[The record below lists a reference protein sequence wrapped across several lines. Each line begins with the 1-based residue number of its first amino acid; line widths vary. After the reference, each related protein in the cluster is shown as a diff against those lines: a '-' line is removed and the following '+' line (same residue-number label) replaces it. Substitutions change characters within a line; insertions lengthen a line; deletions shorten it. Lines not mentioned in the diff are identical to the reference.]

1 MGTLMTKLSCLI
13 PKGLSELKAK
23 KDLLGNLIVRD
34 IRSRYK
40 GSVLGLAWAMLTPI
54 MMLVVYTFVFSVV
67 FKARWHGGSGNKT
80 EFALLLFSGLVIFNI
95 FSECIN
101 RSPSI
106 IVSNPNFVKKVV
118 FPVELLPVVILGTSL
133 FQGVMSFIV
142 WLIFYMIFF
151 GMPQP
156 TILLLPVVIF
166 PMILFTLGF
175 SWILASFSVYIRDI
189 IQIVGVVTTI
199 LLFLSPVFYSI
210 SMLPESFQII
220 MRINPLTTIIEQA
233 RDVMIWGK
241 MFDVK
246 IYVIQL
252 LVSLLIC
259 ILGYSIFKNT
269 KKGFADVL

>member
-1 MGTLMTKLSCLI
+1 MGILMTKLSFLI
-13 PKGLSELKAK
+13 PKGFSELKAK
-23 KDLLGNLIVRD
+23 KDLLGNLIARD

-40 GSVLGLAWAMLTPI
+40 GSVLGLAWAVLTPM

-67 FKARWHGGSGNKT
+67 FKARWHGGSGSKT

-133 FQGVMSFIV
+133 FQGMMSFIV
-142 WLIFYMIFF
+142 WLIFYMVFF
-151 GMPQP
+151 GIPQP
-156 TILLLPVVIF
+156 TILLLPFVII

-199 LLFLSPVFYSI
+199 LLFLSPVFYSV

-220 MRINPLTTIIEQA
+220 MRLNPLTTIIEQA
-233 RDVMIWGK
+233 RDVMIWGQ

-246 IYVIQL
+246 IYLIQL

-259 ILGYSIFKNT
+259 ILGYSIFNNT

>member
-1 MGTLMTKLSCLI
+1 MTKASFFSREWF
-13 PKGLSELKAK
+13 SELKTK
-23 KDLLGNLIVRD
+23 KDLLGSLIARD

-40 GSVLGLAWAMLTPI
+40 GSVLGLVWAILTPM
-54 MMLVVYTFVFSVV
+54 MMLIVYTFVFSVV
-67 FKARWHGGSGNKT
+67 FKARWHGGSGSQK

-95 FSECIN
+95 FAECIN

-106 IVSNPNFVKKVV
+106 IVNNPNFVKKVV

-133 FQGVMSFIV
+133 FQGLMSFIV

-151 GMPQP
+151 GMPQY
-156 TILLLPVVIF
+156 TLLLLPVVIF

-199 LLFLSPVFYSI
+199 LLFLSPVFYSA
-210 SMLPESFQII
+210 SMLPESFQTI
-220 MRINPLTTIIEQA
+220 MRINPLTTVIEQA

-241 MFDVK
+241 MLDIK
-246 IYVIQL
+246 IYVTQL
-252 LVSLLIC
+252 VFSIVIC

>member
-1 MGTLMTKLSCLI
+1 MGIFMTKLSFLI

-23 KDLLGNLIVRD
+23 KDLLGNLIARD

-40 GSVLGLAWAMLTPI
+40 GSVLGLAWAILTPM

-67 FKARWHGGSGNKT
+67 FKARWHGGSGSKT

-95 FSECIN
+95 FAECIN

-133 FQGVMSFIV
+133 FQGMMSFIV

-151 GMPQP
+151 GTPQP
-156 TILLLPVVIF
+156 TILLLPFVIF

-210 SMLPESFQII
+210 SMLPESFQTI

-241 MFDVK
+241 MLDIK
-246 IYVIQL
+246 IYVTQLVFSL
-252 LVSLLIC
+252 LVC